1 MEVNTAKWDRILR
14 AIVGIV
20 LLGVAIIYNPVIG
33 LVGSIIAGVL
43 GIVMLFVAITGFCWI
58 YKLIGFKTLKDEP
71 KAKEKVVAKK
81 KKK

>member
-14 AIVGIV
+14 AIAGIV
-20 LLGVAIIYNPVIG
+20 LIGVAVLYNPTIG
-33 LVGSIIAGVL
+33 MIGSIIAGIL
-43 GIVMLFVAITGFCWI
+43 GLVMLFVAITGFCWI
-58 YKLIGFKTLKDEP
+58 YTLIGFKTLKDEP